1 MLEFENRN
9 IIKKGNSD
17 ANRMINCDN
26 ANLDKTVAAAA
37 KQTALI
43 SEFMKTSTFDTLP
56 EQLKEIA
63 ILRVENESLS
73 LKELGMLLT
82 PMLSK
87 SGVAHRLKKIEEFA
101 SKKIF
106 F

>member
-1 MLEFENRN
+1 M
-9 IIKKGNSD
+9 
-17 ANRMINCDN
+17 
-26 ANLDKTVAAAA
+26 
-37 KQTALI
+37 
-43 SEFMKTSTFDTLP
+43 
-56 EQLKEIA
+56 KEIA